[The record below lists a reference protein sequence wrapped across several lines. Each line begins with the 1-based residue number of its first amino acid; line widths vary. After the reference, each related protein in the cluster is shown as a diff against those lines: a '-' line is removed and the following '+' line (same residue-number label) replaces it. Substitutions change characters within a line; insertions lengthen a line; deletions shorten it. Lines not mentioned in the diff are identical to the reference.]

1 VIPSTCGEPHLAVAF
16 DAVSATPNYYRILHV
31 QPDAPASLI
40 EASYRMLVKRA
51 VSTGGAGKSLLD
63 AAFAVL
69 GDPKRRAAYDRE
81 LHDEQDASASA
92 TTTRTAGLRALEDT
106 GASRLLNACLFC
118 GTPHGLQRAFERDDE
133 CGRCGSPLYPAARQ
147 RLEVSGQRMLSR
159 VPKRRTI
166 AYFVTWPQSD
176 ALVGEMRDLSLNGMQ
191 FSTNVHLQLNQIVKI
206 ECPELVALG
215 RVAHAALEAEAPE
228 IWLTGIEFLTL
239 RFRKSSGSF
248 VSARV

>member
-1 VIPSTCGEPHLAVAF
+1 
-16 DAVSATPNYYRILHV
+16 VSSTPNYYRILHV

-40 EASYRMLVKRA
+40 EASYRMLVQRTQ
-51 VSTGGAGKSLLD
+51 STGGAGKSLLD

-69 GDPKRRAAYDRE
+69 GDVDRRAAYDR
-81 LHDEQDASASA
+81 LLRDDERASASA
-92 TTTRTAGLRALEDT
+92 STTTTARLRALEDT
-106 GASRLLNACLFC
+106 GANLLLNACLFC
-118 GTPHGLQRAFERDDE
+118 GTPHGLLRAFERDDE

-166 AYFVTWPQSD
+166 SFLVAWPQTEP
-176 ALVGEMRDLSLNGMQ
+176 LVGEMHDLSLNGMQ
-191 FSTNVHLQLNQIVKI
+191 FSTNVRLQLNQIVKI

-228 IWLTGIEFLTL
+228 MWLTGVEFLTL

>member
-1 VIPSTCGEPHLAVAF
+1 VT
-16 DAVSATPNYYRILHV
+16 ATPDYYRILHV

-40 EASYRMLVKRA
+40 EASYRMLVQRA
-51 VSTGGAGKSLLD
+51 QSTGGAGKSLLD

-69 GDPKRRAAYDRE
+69 GNPDRRAAYDRL
-81 LHDEQDASASA
+81 LHDETRASVS
-92 TTTRTAGLRALEDT
+92 TTTTARLRALEDT
-106 GASRLLNACLFC
+106 GANLLLNACLFC

-166 AYFVTWPQSD
+166 AFSVTWPQSD

-191 FSTNVHLQLNQIVKI
+191 FSTNVRLQLNQIVKI
-206 ECPELVALG
+206 ECPELIALG
-215 RVAHAALEAEAPE
+215 RVAHAALETEAPE
-228 IWLTGIEFLTL
+228 MWLTGVEFLTL